1 MEFRKL
7 LGRRVYL
14 EMPEE
19 PKSSLSYLDDET
31 KAALE
36 AERMKRYGRL
46 TVYAVGSDVTEL
58 QEGDEVMIDPG
69 SASKVL
75 KIPLSPDKD
84 VLLVS
89 LFDIAHIW

>member
-1 MEFRKL
+1 
-7 LGRRVYL
+7 
-14 EMPEE
+14 MPEE

>member
-14 EMPEE
+14 ELPVE
-19 PKSSLSYLDDET
+19 KTSSLAYIDDET
-31 KAALE
+31 RAMLE
-36 AERMKRYGRL
+36 AERLKQFGRL
-46 TVYAVGSDVTEL
+46 TVYAVGSDVTDL

-69 SASKVL
+69 SAAKVL
-75 KIPLSPDKD
+75 KIPLGPEKD

-89 LFDIAHIW
+89 IFDIAHIW

>member
-14 EMPEE
+14 ELPVE
-19 PKSSLSYLDDET
+19 PGTSLAYLDDET

-36 AERMKRYGRL
+36 AERLKKFGKL
-46 TVYAVGSDVTEL
+46 VVYAVGSDVVDIH
-58 QEGDEVMIDPG
+58 EGDEVMVDP
-69 SASKVL
+69 SAASKVY
-75 KIPLSPDKD
+75 KIPISEDKE

-89 LFDIAHIW
+89 YYDIAHIW